1 MDLARFEQDRLALFA
16 RHGFQGESRWVTD
29 RQGRRTYMIA
39 RGDGAPPTVLI
50 HGGLSDATEW
60 SLLAGRLPG
69 EVIVPDRPGC
79 GLSYRIDYRRVPDFR
94 QAAQDWMVDLINGIG
109 AESVDLV
116 ANSMGGFFAVAYAL
130 AHPDRVR
137 GLVLVGAAAGLH
149 GEVPPFLR
157 LWANPVTGPL
167 IARMKITDA
176 EALRR
181 IYARLLVVHPERVP
195 LDLLQTAAAAVA
207 IPGADR
213 AASSMLRSFVTLR
226 GVMPKLLLRDE
237 MAGLRVPTLFLWGD
251 SDAFAPAIRGQEVAA
266 KMPDAR
272 FEVLAHTGHLPQIDH
287 PEALASAIN
296 GFLGG
301 SGVPGSVDVPA
312 WRSAIEVLTVDPG
325 EAVTARAG

>member
-1 MDLARFEQDRLALFA
+1 
-16 RHGFQGESRWVTD
+16 
-29 RQGRRTYMIA
+29 
-39 RGDGAPPTVLI
+39 
-50 HGGLSDATEW
+50 
-60 SLLAGRLPG
+60 
-69 EVIVPDRPGC
+69 
-79 GLSYRIDYRRVPDFR
+79 
-94 QAAQDWMVDLINGIG
+94 MVDLINGIG
-109 AESVDLV
+109 AEPVDLV

-130 AHPDRVR
+130 THPDRVR

-149 GEVPPFLR
+149 REVPLFLR

-167 IARMKITDA
+167 IARTKITDA

-226 GVMPKLLLRDE
+226 GVKPKLLLRDE

-266 KMPDAR
+266 KMADAR
-272 FEVLAHTGHLPQIDH
+272 FDVLAHSGHLPQIDH
-287 PEALASAIN
+287 PEAVASAIN
-296 GFLGG
+296 EFLGG
-301 SGVPGSVDVPA
+301 SGVPWSVDAPA
-312 WRSAIEVLTVDPG
+312 GRSAPEVLAVDPG
-325 EAVTARAG
+325 EAVTARAGRGRSRTERSRVNAR